1 MVGVSMILDNPS
13 GNGGRNTAVDVLRVL
28 AGIVDDIEK
37 KSTLSDRAQ
46 TWWEYVLRHGEHD

>member
-1 MVGVSMILDNPS
+1 MILDNPS

-37 KSTLSDRAQ
+37 NRPSPIGPKLGGNTF
-46 TWWEYVLRHGEHD
+46 